1 MISKRIAMARKQKSW
16 IQTQLSEALGV
27 SIDTVRRWE
36 QGKRS
41 PDADMLQKLAQA
53 LDTTTGY
60 LLGETDDPRRDT
72 EDFERRKWMYRI
84 SRARD
89 STSTNA
95 DKLSQ
100 SEHNLLLGSEPGA
113 YDIPPESNVRFTDVT
128 WVPVVDGAITVCC
141 GAGTAYAEDVEWNV
155 IGKYPVPTVDL
166 LGFSWALKDGGF
178 RIITV
183 EGDSMAP
190 RIEDGDQ
197 VLFAD
202 AELLN
207 GDIGL
212 VRYRGRYMIRG
223 VFFEGGSIRL
233 QAINKEYEPI
243 IVPREDEDFCI
254 LGKVLLKIAIEKLN
268 GLW

>member
-1 MISKRIAMARKQKSW
+1 MISKRIATARKQKAW
-16 IQTQLSEALGV
+16 IQTQLAEVLGV
-27 SIDTVRRWE
+27 SVDSVRRWE
-36 QGKRS
+36 QGKRT
-41 PDADMLQKLAQA
+41 PDTDMLQKLAQV
-53 LDTTTGY
+53 LDTTTSY
-60 LLGETDDPRRDT
+60 LLGETDNP
-72 EDFERRKWMYRI
+72 
-84 SRARD
+84 ARSGD
-89 STSTNA
+89 GASSP
-95 DKLSQ
+95 KL
-100 SEHNLLLGSEPGA
+100 EPL
-113 YDIPPESNVRFTDVT
+113 PESNVRFTDVT

-141 GAGTAYAEDVEWNV
+141 GVGTAYAEDVEWNV
-155 IGKYPVPTVDL
+155 VGKYPVPTADL
-166 LGFSWALKDGGF
+166 MGFSWVLKDGGF

-223 VFFEGGSIRL
+223 VFFEGGGIRL

>member
-1 MISKRIAMARKQKSW
+1 MKISDRAKKMRELRGLSQVDLAQMI
-16 IQTQLSEALGV
+16 GV
-27 SIDTVRRWE
+27 DVNTIWRWE
-36 QGKRS
+36 NGRS
-41 PDADMLQKLAQA
+41 SPVRSIQKLAQA

-60 LLGETDDPRRDT
+60 LLGETDDPAKPATD
-72 EDFERRKWMYRI
+72 
-84 SRARD
+84 RA
-89 STSTNA
+89 TVP
-95 DKLSQ
+95 
-100 SEHNLLLGSEPGA
+100 EM
-113 YDIPPESNVRFTDVT
+113 PESNVRFTDVT
-128 WVPVVDGAITVCC
+128 WVPVVDEAITVCC

-155 IGKYPVPTVDL
+155 VGKYPVPTADL
-166 LGFSWALKDGGF
+166 MGFSWALKDGGF

-212 VRYRGRYMIRG
+212 VRYRGRYMVRG
-223 VFFEGGSIRL
+223 VFFEGNNIRL
-233 QAINKEYEPI
+233 QAINKEYDPI
-243 IVPREDEDFCI
+243 IVLPENLEEFCI
-254 LGKVLLKIAIEKLN
+254 LGKVLGKALGFEKLN

>member
-1 MISKRIAMARKQKSW
+1 MARKQKSW
-16 IQTQLSEALGV
+16 IQTQLAEALGV
-27 SIDTVRRWE
+27 SVDTVRRWE
-36 QGKRS
+36 QGKRT
-41 PDADMLQKLAQA
+41 PDTDMLQRLAQA
-53 LDTTTGY
+53 LNTSTGF
-60 LLGETDDPRRDT
+60 LLGETNDPAKSATDR
-72 EDFERRKWMYRI
+72 
-84 SRARD
+84 
-89 STSTNA
+89 STA
-95 DKLSQ
+95 PEL
-100 SEHNLLLGSEPGA
+100 
-113 YDIPPESNVRFTDVT
+113 PESNVRFADVT

-141 GAGTAYAEDVEWNV
+141 GTGTAYAEDVEWNV
-155 IGKYPVPTVDL
+155 IGKYPIPTTDL
-166 LGFSWALKDGGF
+166 MGFSWALKDGGF

-243 IVPREDEDFCI
+243 IVPHEDEDFCI

>member
-1 MISKRIAMARKQKSW
+1 MARKGKGW
-16 IQTQLSEALGV
+16 IQTQLAKALDV
-27 SIDTVRRWE
+27 SVDTVRRWE
-36 QGKRS
+36 QGRRT
-41 PDADMLQKLAQA
+41 PDSVMLQKLAQA

-60 LLGETDDPRRDT
+60 LLGETDDPAKPATD
-72 EDFERRKWMYRI
+72 
-84 SRARD
+84 RAP
-89 STSTNA
+89 A
-95 DKLSQ
+95 PEL
-100 SEHNLLLGSEPGA
+100 
-113 YDIPPESNVRFTDVT
+113 PESNVRFTDVT

-141 GAGTAYAEDVEWNV
+141 GVGTAYAEDVEWNV
-155 IGKYPVPTVDL
+155 VGKYPVPTADL
-166 LGFSWALKDGGF
+166 MGFSWVLKDGGF

-233 QAINKEYEPI
+233 QATNKDYDPI
-243 IVPREDEDFCI
+243 IVPQENEDFCI